1 MSTIKQEFISK
12 VELKNFQKHP
22 FHLVTVSP
30 WPAVASAGAFCVTS
44 GTVMYM
50 HGYQN
55 GGIVSAFGFIILMS
69 VMYTW
74 WRDIIREGT
83 YEGHH
88 TSLVQL
94 GLRMGMALFI
104 VSEIMFFF
112 GFFWA
117 FFHSS
122 LAPAVQIGC
131 VWPPYGI
138 AVLNAWEIP
147 FLNTVI
153 LLTSGAVLTAA
164 HYALILGNRQATIN
178 YLMVTI
184 ALAVVFTLFQAFEYM
199 SAPFSIS
206 DSVYGST
213 FYMATGFHG
222 FHVFIGTVF
231 LTVCLYRSYKSHF
244 TTQHHVGFEAASW
257 YWHFVDVVWIFLF
270 IAIYWWGN

>member
-1 MSTIKQEFISK
+1 MSNITHGHASK
-12 VELKNFQKHP
+12 VEVKNFQKHP

-30 WPAVASAGAFCVTS
+30 WPAVSSSAAFCTTS

-50 HGYQN
+50 HGYNN
-55 GGIVSAFGFIILMS
+55 GGFVASFGILMLLL

-104 VSEIMFFF
+104 ISEVMFFF

-122 LAPAVQIGC
+122 LAPAVQIGS

-138 AVLNAWEIP
+138 STLSAWEIP
-147 FLNTVI
+147 LLNTII

-164 HYALILGNRQATIN
+164 HYALILGKRQLTIN
-178 YLMVTI
+178 YLILTI
-184 ALAVVFTLFQAFEYM
+184 VLAAIFTLFQVYEYIN
-199 SAPFSIS
+199 APFTIS

-213 FYMATGFHG
+213 FYLATGFHG
-222 FHVFIGTVF
+222 FHVFVGTVF
-231 LTVCLYRSYKSHF
+231 LAVCLYRSYKSHF
-244 TTQHHVGFEAASW
+244 TTQHHIGFEAASW